1 MKLARLVFH
10 TDKTLCGAFM
20 WSMETLQEQNND
32 NEKYNNKGNGS
43 GNDNDNSKCNDKT
56 IKVVFH
62 PDKTVC
68 IRSNLYHCQDNDND
82 NSNCNCKCKTSFPNR
97 QNTPH
102 QVRSLYFVFVFV
114 LCICILNFETAGC
127 PPD

>member
-1 MKLARLVFH
+1 MTRK
-10 TDKTLCGAFM
+10 KTITKAM
-20 WSMETLQEQNND
+20 VVAMT
-32 NEKYNNKGNGS
+32 
-43 GNDNDNSKCNDKT
+43 NDNSNCNDKT
-56 IKVVFH
+56 ISVVFH
-62 PDKTVC
+62 TDKTVC

-114 LCICILNFETAGC
+114 LCDSVYYLRGEGAMVLVAAIIAWPDLYLTCVCI
-127 PPD
+127 